1 MNENLHTVLVVDDH
15 PLFRRGVRELLSLEP
30 SIRVVGEAGGREEAL
45 ELANKFEPDLIVLDL
60 NIKGSS
66 GVEILTALKEEDP
79 SQRVVILTVS
89 DAAADLSAC
98 IRAGADGYFLK
109 DMEPEAFLDS
119 IRRTLEGSTVV
130 DPQMIGQLTE
140 MLRAKAD
147 SPAGPQVNF
156 TERESDVLDLI
167 AQGYTNKMIAR
178 ELSITDG
185 TVKGHV
191 KHLLKKLGFKSR
203 VEAAVW
209 ASSNRR

>member
-1 MNENLHTVLVVDDH
+1 MPLAVHTVLVVDDH
-15 PLFRRGVRELLSLEP
+15 PLFRRGVRELLDMES
-30 SIRVVGEAGGREEAL
+30 SIRVVGEAGGREDAL
-45 ELANKFEPDLIVLDL
+45 AMANEFDPDLIILDL

-79 SQRVVILTVS
+79 SRRVVILTVS

-109 DMEPEAFLDS
+109 DMEPEDFLES
-119 IRRTLEGSTVV
+119 VRKTLEGSTLV
-130 DPQMIGQLTE
+130 DPAMIGQLAE
-140 MLRAKAD
+140 MLRTKAEVPIQSKINLTD
-147 SPAGPQVNF
+147 
-156 TERESDVLDLI
+156 REEDVLNLI
-167 AQGYTNKMIAR
+167 AQGFTNKMIAR
-178 ELSITDG
+178 ELAISDG

-209 ASSNRR
+209 ASSNRH

>member
-98 IRAGADGYFLK
+98 IRTGADGYFLK